1 MTFTH
6 LLSPER
12 ILCGAD
18 VSSKKRALQQL
29 ADLLCGVDAEP
40 SERTV
45 FDRLCGRERLGSTG
59 LGNGIAIPHGR
70 VPGLEAPCAAL
81 VTLSQ
86 GIDFDAIDDAP
97 VDLLVGLL
105 VPEDADEAH
114 LQILAT
120 LATHLSDSRLCTA
133 LRRAESAEDVL
144 ALLSDSP
151 PSDSAAASA

>member
-1 MTFTH
+1 MTFTQ

-18 VSSKKRALQQL
+18 VSSKKRALEQL
-29 ADLLCGVDAEP
+29 AELLSSVDAETL
-40 SERTV
+40 ERTA

-59 LGNGIAIPHGR
+59 LGHGIAIPHGR
-70 VPGLEAPCAAL
+70 VPGLATPCAAL
-81 VTLSQ
+81 LTLSE
-86 GIDFDAIDDAP
+86 GVDFDAIDDAP

-120 LATHLSDSRLCTA
+120 LATHLSDKRLCAA
-133 LRRAESAEDVL
+133 LRDANTADDVL
-144 ALLSDSP
+144 TLLSDSP
-151 PSDSAAASA
+151 PGDCAAASA